1 MSRKP
6 RPALI
11 SRLRPAAPETR
22 RWLWL
27 LAIFLLAALALVAIA
42 ATIRT
47 RQIEAAT
54 ERLLIEAP
62 SPAAGEAEAQAM
74 ATAFAQPRLATTLA
88 DLATHLPSATPMTEA
103 ARNRD
108 DRLRI
113 VIDTADPDELR
124 ALLAGDRW
132 FGNFHERGQEEHA
145 EGRIRVTL
153 VEDEQ

>member
-62 SPAAGEAEAQAM
+62 SPAAGEAEAQA
-74 ATAFAQPRLATTLA
+74 LA